1 MKIKTKLVLGV
12 GFLFTL
18 IVLLAVVGAVNILA
32 LKDDSENIL
41 VANYNSLQYTQEMLE
56 SLEDTSVMGMQRFE
70 RSLKRQLQNITELGE
85 SNATARL
92 RDYFYLYK
100 NDPRNIE
107 LRKKMREQIH
117 MITHMNMQAIETKN
131 EIAKSTA
138 DKAIFWIIIT
148 GISCFVLAFWLLI
161 KLPSNIANPIRK
173 LTDSIKQIAAK
184 NYSERVRLTN
194 EGEFRELARSFNIMA
209 QKLEEYNNTNIAKL
223 MLEKTRVETL
233 INNMHDPV
241 IGLDDHLRVIFA
253 NEEALKVTGLNHS
266 ELVGV
271 LAQEVALNNDLVR
284 EVMRD
289 IMLGKNTSQAG
300 RLLPI
305 KIFSENKEGYFEKEV
320 FDIRMAPIGEDA
332 MRVVGHMIILR
343 NVTAYKELDFAKTNF
358 IATISHEFKTP
369 ISSIKMSSQLLENH
383 QIGALNDEQR
393 SLVNSI
399 QEDANR
405 LLKITGELL
414 NMSQI
419 ESGNI
424 QLSAKPFDAKE
435 LVLYAIDANRLAA
448 EAKEVRFEIDCPDSI
463 SRIIADNDKT
473 TWVLTNLVSNAIRY
487 SHEKSV
493 VSLRLEETEGL
504 IKLSVSDAGRG
515 IEREYID
522 RIFERYFRVPG
533 TNKDGTGLGL
543 AISKEFIEAQG
554 GHLTV
559 ESELG
564 KGSTFTMTLPKEFN
578 RS

>member
-32 LKDDSENIL
+32 LKGDSENIL

-56 SLEDTSVMGMQRFE
+56 ALEDTSAAGMQRFE
-70 RSLKRQLQNITELGE
+70 RNLKSQQQNITELGE
-85 SNATARL
+85 SNATVRL
-92 RDYFYLYK
+92 SDFFYSYK

-209 QKLEEYNNTNIAKL
+209 QKLEEYNNTSIAKL

-271 LAQEVALNNDLVR
+271 LAQEVALNNDLMR
-284 EVMRD
+284 ELMRD
-289 IMLGKNTSQAG
+289 IMLGKNTQLAG

-305 KIFSENKEGYFEKEV
+305 KIFTENKEGYFEKEI
-320 FDIRMAPIGEDA
+320 FDIRMVPVGEDA

-383 QIGALNDEQR
+383 QIGSLNDEQR

-399 QEDANR
+399 QEDTNR

-424 QLSAKPFDAKE
+424 QLSAKPVDAKE

-448 EAKEVRFEIDCPDSI
+448 EAKEVRFEIDCPSSI

-473 TWVLTNLVSNAIRY
+473 TWVLTNLVSNAVRY

-493 VSLRLEETEGL
+493 VSLLLEETEGL
-504 IKLSVSDAGRG
+504 IKLSVRDAGRG

-543 AISKEFIEAQG
+543 SISKEFIEAQG

-559 ESELG
+559 DSELG
-564 KGSTFTMTLPKEFN
+564 KGSTFTMSLPKEFK
-578 RS
+578 RE